1 MRLPIVRGWKAIL
14 NGSVVAIAG
23 GFMCLLPGDAFYM
36 GIGAAVLGTAVVVRG
51 IRTR

>member
-1 MRLPIVRGWKAIL
+1 MRLSIVRGWKAIL

-23 GFMCLLPGDAFYM
+23 GFMCLFPGGSFYM
-36 GIGAAVLGTAVVVRG
+36 GIGFAIMGTAVVVRG